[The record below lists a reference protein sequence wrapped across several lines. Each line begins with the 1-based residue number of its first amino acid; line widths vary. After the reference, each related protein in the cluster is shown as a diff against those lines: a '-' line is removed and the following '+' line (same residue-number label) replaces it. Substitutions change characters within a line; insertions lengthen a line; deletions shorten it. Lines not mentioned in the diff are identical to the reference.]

1 MAFKLLIEVTE
12 EGALDVS
19 HDGQIEP
26 IVLLGALRT
35 LEHNVLTTMDAMA
48 AQGLME
54 AVEAAPKT
62 VGAATEERPAPPM
75 SVVAAAVHASMTPSA
90 APVWNGLRST
100 SFAVSPG
107 AYEA

>member
-54 AVEAAPKT
+54 SL
-62 VGAATEERPAPPM
+62 GGEENAGDPAP
-75 SVVAAAVHASMTPSA
+75 
-90 APVWNGLRST
+90 G
-100 SFAVSPG
+100 G
-107 AYEA
+107 E